1 MVGHSPFLLRF
12 VPVYVVNERAVCVGA
27 QQLEPFDGAPRKRA
41 NARPYSDAERIRIRG
56 VYMATRLKGGVLARS
71 ARKLAAELGR
81 TDYAILQQFKRWN
94 GAPLEGAPLAQATGD
109 KAEVGGILTFRDM
122 PVAGACDASCT
133 VGQESGTQPSAS
145 GRSDLLTSF
154 AAVMSE

>member
-1 MVGHSPFLLRF
+1 LYLF
-12 VPVYVVNERAVCVGA
+12 YVVICVGA
-27 QQLEPFDGAPRKRA
+27 QQLEPNDGEPHKRA
-41 NARPYSDAERIRIRG
+41 NARPYSDAELIRIRG

-109 KAEVGGILTFRDM
+109 EADVGGILTFRDM
-122 PVAGACDASCT
+122 PVVGACGASCT
-133 VGQESGTQPSAS
+133 VGQESGTQPFAS
-145 GRSDLLTSF
+145 GRYDVLTSF
-154 AAVMSE
+154 AASAVMSE